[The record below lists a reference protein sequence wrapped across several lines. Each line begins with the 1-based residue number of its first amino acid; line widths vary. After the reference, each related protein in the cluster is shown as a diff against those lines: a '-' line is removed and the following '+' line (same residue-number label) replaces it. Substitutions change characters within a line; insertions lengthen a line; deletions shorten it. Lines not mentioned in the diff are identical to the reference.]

1 MKDSTLSVVIIA
13 KNAESL
19 IEDAMHSVEFAQEI
33 LVVDGGSTDKTN
45 EVARKLHAKIIT
57 GESNSFAEQR
67 NIGAKAAK
75 GKWILYIDTDE
86 RVSEELASSIKE
98 VISSSRE
105 QSESRS
111 PSRHP
116 ELVSGSSSLQA
127 RTITPVAFKIRRKNF
142 YLGNNPWPKI
152 EQLERLFRKDAL
164 KGWYGK
170 LHETP
175 KVEGQ
180 IGLLD
185 GYLLHYT
192 HRDLESMLDKTIV
205 WSRVEA
211 QLRLDNNHP
220 KIVAWRLIRVMLTGF
235 FDSYVGQG
243 GWKAGTMGLIE
254 SMYQSYSM
262 FVTYATLWE
271 MQRGKD
277 VRGKK

>member
-1 MKDSTLSVVIIA
+1 MEKEIILSVVIIA

-19 IEDAMHSVEFAQEI
+19 IEDAIRSVDFAQEI
-33 LVVDGGSTDKTN
+33 IVVDGGSTDRTN
-45 EVARKLHAKIIT
+45 DVAKKLHAKIIK
-57 GESNSFAEQR
+57 GESNNFAEQR

-86 RVSEELASSIKE
+86 RVSASLRESIQFQ
-98 VISSSRE
+98 ISNDKLHMS
-105 QSESRS
+105 
-111 PSRHP
+111 
-116 ELVSGSSSLQA
+116 
-127 RTITPVAFKIRRKNF
+127 AFKIKRKNF
-142 YLGNNPWPKI
+142 YLGNHEWPKI

-164 KGWYGK
+164 KGWYGA
-170 LHETP
+170 LHETA

-180 IGLLD
+180 IGVLD

-211 QLRLDNNHP
+211 QLRLDSNHP

-235 FDSYVGQG
+235 FDSYVRQG
-243 GWKAGTMGLIE
+243 GWRVGTMGLIE
-254 SMYQSYSM
+254 SIYQSYSM

-271 MQRGKD
+271 MQTKH
-277 VRGKK
+277 KK